1 MYPGRALAAMEAEV
15 RPGPK
20 PKRLYVR
27 VVRLG
32 SPDRAD
38 QPAKKAVRAWVDHLD
53 RVGRLVAHGELT
65 DPPGDLVVLRAVDLS
80 EAKRVM
86 RIDPFRD
93 LPNSSYELLAW
104 NPSTSGSGVNLEP
117 PPARGSGRLTFLQRI
132 TVLVRDQRAAI
143 AWYQDVLGMT
153 VRNEDPETSYV
164 EIALGRGAAG
174 LSLVAP
180 QPAWGEPYYSEAMGR
195 IGTGTGIAFQ
205 TDSVIA
211 LERRLRNAGARITQ
225 PPRVEPWGGV
235 SIRFTDVDGNEFLA
249 FQTDS
254 RLHPGSPDPTLVV
267 GPPGERPARRNAPA
281 P

>member
-1 MYPGRALAAMEAEV
+1 MEGEQ

-38 QPAKKAVRAWVDHLD
+38 QPAKRVVRSWVENLD

-65 DPPGDLVVLRAVDLS
+65 DPPGDLVVLRASDLAEARRVLRVD
-80 EAKRVM
+80 
-86 RIDPFRD
+86 PYRD
-93 LPNSSYELLAW
+93 LPNSSYDLLAW

-153 VRNEDPETSYV
+153 VRNEDSETAYV
-164 EIALGRGAAG
+164 ELALGRGAAG

-205 TDSVIA
+205 TDSVVA
-211 LERRLRNAGARITQ
+211 LEHRLRNAGARITQ
-225 PPRVEPWGGV
+225 APRVEPWGGV
-235 SIRFTDVDGNEFLA
+235 SLRFTDVDGNEFLA
-249 FQTDS
+249 FQSDS
-254 RLHPGSPDPTLVV
+254 RLHPGMSEPLGSAETVSERAARKSASP
-267 GPPGERPARRNAPA
+267 
-281 P
+281 